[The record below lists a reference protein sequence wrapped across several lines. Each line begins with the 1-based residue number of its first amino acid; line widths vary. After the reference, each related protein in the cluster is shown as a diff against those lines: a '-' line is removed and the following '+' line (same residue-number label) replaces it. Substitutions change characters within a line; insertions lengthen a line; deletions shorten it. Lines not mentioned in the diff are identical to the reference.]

1 MRQDFRKALSVLSA
15 FALASFAANALAT
28 AQRTFVASTGVDT
41 NACSI
46 TAPCRGFAAAV
57 AKTAADGEV
66 IVLDSAGYGPVTL
79 TTSISLI
86 APPGVYAGIT
96 VFSGDGIT
104 INAPGSVVVLRGLTI
119 NGQGGTTG
127 IRAQAVSRVRIENC
141 VISNMLGA
149 GIVQDIGVGLMFV
162 LDTIVRD
169 NDGGIS
175 VASGGLVLDHVRSER
190 NTFDGLSMIPLSG
203 LIDAA
208 IFDSVF
214 AFNHRHG
221 INVETSLPGNHPSVV
236 VDRSIL
242 ADNFGDGITFDG
254 SNTSFTGAVRRST
267 IHRNGN
273 NGVHASGS
281 AAAQSTVTITD
292 NSIINNSVGVNAE
305 NFAVVFASTND
316 VIGGGGTGFQQ
327 ATGASFLSYRNNS
340 GSVSNSGTISTG
352 IGF

>member
-1 MRQDFRKALSVLSA
+1 MRQVFRQALAVLSA
-15 FALASFAANALAT
+15 FATASFAANALAT

-57 AKTAADGEV
+57 AKTTANGEV

-86 APPGVYAGIT
+86 APAGVYAGIT

-104 INAPGSVVVLRGLTI
+104 INAPGAVIILRGLEI
-119 NGQGGTTG
+119 IGQGGMVG
-127 IRAQAVSRVRIENC
+127 IRAQAVSRLRIENC
-141 VISNMLGA
+141 VISNMMGT

-162 LDTIVRD
+162 QDTIVRD
-169 NDGGIS
+169 NLGGIL
-175 VASGGLVLDHVRSER
+175 VANGALVLDRVRSER
-190 NTFDGLSMIPLSG
+190 NEFDGLAIVTLNGP
-203 LIDAA
+203 IDAA

-221 INVETSLPGNHPSVV
+221 INVETSLPFSRPSVV

-242 ADNFGDGITFDG
+242 VDNFADGISFDG
-254 SNTSFTGAVRRST
+254 TNAGFIGAVRRTT

-281 AAAQSTVTITD
+281 AASLGVLTVTD
-292 NSIINNSVGVNAE
+292 NSIINNSVGVDAD
-305 NFAVVFASTND
+305 NFAAVYVSAND
-316 VIGGGGTGFQQ
+316 VVSYGGAGFQQ
-327 ATGASFLSYRNNS
+327 ANGASFLSYRNNS
-340 GSVSNSGTISTG
+340 GIVSNSGTIATG
-352 IGF
+352 TGF